1 MKNKFT
7 LILSLTLIVLMCFAS
22 CSRVKSN
29 DDTGD
34 LESNSQN
41 DNAQKE
47 MLTNET
53 ESNRIDNKSENENST
68 DKTNGETVSESV
80 NDNTPVLFENGD
92 GNTHNDKVNT
102 PQKVVV
108 ISNSFRYLSPEELQS
123 ESDLIFIGE
132 YTGQSRQVM
141 PDENVVDDINKYK
154 KVYTDYTFKPISIG
168 KGDMAD
174 EIFIRCAGGIADG
187 VHYACQDTPNFEEGK
202 RYLIY
207 ARLGSP
213 IIPNDADCYYIIT
226 THCFEIDESG
236 TVDFSGVN
244 AEDIPQLQAQYDAA
258 VGSVTQDK

>member
-1 MKNKFT
+1 MKNKIMS
-7 LILSLTLIVLMCFAS
+7 LLCLTLITLMCFTS
-22 CSRVKSN
+22 CRNIQDDIANTDTLDTNTQNESSVDNTDNTSKSN
-29 DDTGD
+29 AETNNSSVSTSNGNDA
-34 LESNSQN
+34 ES
-41 DNAQKE
+41 D
-47 MLTNET
+47 NET
-53 ESNRIDNKSENENST
+53 
-68 DKTNGETVSESV
+68 
-80 NDNTPVLFENGD
+80 P
-92 GNTHNDKVNT
+92 

-187 VHYACQDTPNFEEGK
+187 VKYACQDTPNFEEGK

-244 AEDIPQLQAQYDAA
+244 AEDIPKLQAQYDAA